1 MGNLLGVAADIF
13 TLDAYFSLKNVI
25 FAAIISCAFAFLDGR
40 GWSVKSFVTGFIAV
54 FALGPLI
61 DYALLRPF
69 GI

>member
-1 MGNLLGVAADIF
+1 MENLLHVAATIF
-13 TLDAYFSLKNVI
+13 TLEAYFSLRNVI
-25 FAAIISCAFAFLDGR
+25 LAAIIGCAFAFLDGR

-54 FALGPLI
+54 FALGPLL